1 MNLHLYA
8 VLLSACAAITHAM
21 QVFAPQQNAE
31 YNTSSKID
39 AKYQISNA
47 LSSGTR
53 NMYVYVE
60 PGHKLVHKSSYP
72 YTSME
77 VSFTFRAPSAK
88 GPFALVFYDE
98 QTAGV
103 LQFPFVNVENVALT
117 AV

>member
-1 MNLHLYA
+1 MNLYLYA
-8 VLLSACAAITHAM
+8 ILLSACASVIQAM
-21 QVFAPQQNAE
+21 QVWAPQQNAE
-31 YNTSSKID
+31 YPVSTKID

-72 YTSME
+72 YTSMD
-77 VSFTFRAPSAK
+77 VSFTFRAPATK

-103 LQFPFVNVENVALT
+103 LQFPFVNVVNVALT
-117 AV
+117 AI